1 VNRPEQLRKRV
12 AGKEFM
18 GCMQGECSVNAFP
31 AFGNDVR
38 RCLLYSTTT
47 LAVSMW
53 SKSGKQQ

>member
-1 VNRPEQLRKRV
+1 
-12 AGKEFM
+12 M